1 METIAASF
9 FQIRRKEEIMLKP
22 IYINGIHSIAPQAC
36 FENGF
41 FDKELDHSP
50 KSNLKIIPPKY
61 TDYIAGKK
69 LRRMTKLIRLGLVG
83 TQKVMED
90 AKVKEIDSI
99 IIATGN
105 GNISDTQK
113 FVNAVLD
120 NDEKMLVPTSF
131 VQSTNNVV
139 AGSIALMLK
148 SECYN
153 MTYTHHNSS
162 FEMALL
168 DGLMLFEEGNVNTI
182 LLGAVDEITD
192 ENIKLRNNCNLW
204 TKEAIDP
211 LSIYHHTKRTSAL
224 MGESSSFFIL
234 SNQKTNDSYAELL
247 DVDLFYY
254 SQKNKV
260 ENRIKEFILRNDLSL
275 AEIDLV
281 FGGFNGVSSYDQAL
295 ETIINNLFPET
306 HIAAYKHIVGEHP
319 SSSAFAM
326 WMAVQNLSGK
336 TAPKEIYY
344 KNNSKSNHKPKHIL
358 ILHKAYLS
366 EEDYGLILLKKICS

>member
-1 METIAASF
+1 MP
-9 FQIRRKEEIMLKP
+9 KP

-41 FDKELDHSP
+41 FDEELDHSP
-50 KSNLKIIPPKY
+50 KINLRIIHPKY

-69 LRRMTKLIRLGLVG
+69 LRRMTKLMRLGLVG
-83 TQKVMED
+83 TQKVMND
-90 AKVKEIDSI
+90 AKVNEVDSI

-105 GNISDTQK
+105 GNVSDTQK
-113 FVNAVLD
+113 FVKAVLD
-120 NDEKMLVPTSF
+120 NGEKMLVPTAF
-131 VQSTNNVV
+131 VQSTNNIV
-139 AGSIALMLK
+139 AGSIALMLN

-153 MTYTHHNSS
+153 MTYTHHDSS

-168 DGLMLFEEGNVNTI
+168 DSLMLFEEAYANTI
-182 LLGAVDEITD
+182 LIGAIDEITD
-192 ENIKLRNNCNLW
+192 ENIQLKSSNGNLW
-204 TKEAIDP
+204 TKEAVDP
-211 LSIYHHTKRTSAL
+211 LSIYHHANRTSAL
-224 MGESSSFFIL
+224 LGESSSFFIL
-234 SNQKTNDSYAELL
+234 SNQKTDDSYAELV

-260 ENRIKEFILRNDLSL
+260 EHRIKEFLLRNGLNL

-306 HIAAYKHIVGEHP
+306 QIAAYKRIVGEHP
-319 SSSAFAM
+319 TSSAFAM
-326 WMAVQNLSGK
+326 WMAAQKLSGK

-344 KNNSKSNHKPKHIL
+344 KNGSKSNHKPKYVL

-366 EEDYGLILLKKICS
+366 EEDYGLILLKNIYS